1 MIESFT
7 KKYGHFAEGGST
19 AAEKRGMTSS
29 MHMADGGGMSK
40 DGMREKGTM
49 RMAEGQKIAPVTAY
63 KKGGKSCKK
72 MAEGG
77 SPSFIPGK

>member
-19 AAEKRGMTSS
+19 AAEKRGMTST
-29 MHMADGGGMSK
+29 AK
-40 DGMREKGTM
+40 
-49 RMAEGQKIAPVTAY
+49 MAEGQKIDPVTAY
-63 KKGGKSCKK
+63 KKGGKSSKCKK

>member
-1 MIESFT
+1 MGMIESFT

-29 MHMADGGGMSK
+29 MHMADGGGMK
-40 DGMREKGTM
+40 K
-49 RMAEGQKIAPVTAY
+49 MAEGQKIAPVTAY